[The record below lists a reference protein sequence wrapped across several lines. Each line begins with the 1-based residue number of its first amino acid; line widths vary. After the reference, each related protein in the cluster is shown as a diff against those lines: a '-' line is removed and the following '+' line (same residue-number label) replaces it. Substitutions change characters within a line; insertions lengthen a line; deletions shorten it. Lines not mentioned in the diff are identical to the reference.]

1 LDTTTPIA
9 SVAEQPKYY
18 RLLAPWW
25 HTLIVVGILLFL
37 SLSQAHR
44 LSAAVQ
50 HRGRLS
56 LYITTM
62 IVQWTMVVIIWLGN
76 HWRGLRLRDLVG
88 GKWKSPED
96 VLLDVGIAAGFW
108 IVALGVLAGVRLAL
122 GQLSFNSAKNMEQA
136 KEMVRTLDFLT
147 PHGLRELIFFTAVA
161 ITAGFCEE
169 LIFRGYLQKQFHAAS
184 GNALVGIVAQALLF
198 GASHGYQGVKS
209 MLVIGVFGALF
220 GALAFWRRSLR
231 PGMITHA
238 WQDFLAGLLL
248 GAYAGTR

>member
-1 LDTTTPIA
+1 MNTTTPIA
-9 SVAEQPKYY
+9 AAVEQPRHY

-44 LSAAVQ
+44 LSGTVQ

-62 IVQWTMVVIIWLGN
+62 LVQWTMVVIIWLGI

-108 IVALGVLAGVRLAL
+108 IVSLGVLAGVRLAL

-136 KEMVRTLDFLT
+136 KEFFRALIPLNIRWVSQSSINAAHDAEFLDLLSRSGCVGVLIGSRPIART
-147 PHGLRELIFFTAVA
+147 PSCWPG
-161 ITAGFCEE
+161 CCS
-169 LIFRGYLQKQFHAAS
+169 RG
-184 GNALVGIVAQALLF
+184 
-198 GASHGYQGVKS
+198 
-209 MLVIGVFGALF
+209 
-220 GALAFWRRSLR
+220 
-231 PGMITHA
+231 P
-238 WQDFLAGLLL
+238 
-248 GAYAGTR
+248 